1 MAHYLRAIAVGAVLG
16 VVAAAVAA
24 VIVSEKFD
32 AQLIS
37 YWPIPFQELPD
48 HRPGGRVKYARHKED
63 S

>member
-37 YWPIPFQELPD
+37 Y
-48 HRPGGRVKYARHKED
+48 
-63 S
+63 